1 MKVELK
7 SIKVSNLTLRKEVE
21 VMVEP
26 SQEIAN
32 AKVNEMAAL
41 TESFKNRITTLQNN
55 KNEYV
60 KELEKVNKEI
70 KDIKH
75 RNSILER

>member
-1 MKVELK
+1 M
-7 SIKVSNLTLRKEVE
+7 EVF
-21 VMVEP
+21 VEP

-32 AKVNEMAAL
+32 AKINEMAAL
-41 TESFKNRITTLQNN
+41 TESFKSRITTLQNN